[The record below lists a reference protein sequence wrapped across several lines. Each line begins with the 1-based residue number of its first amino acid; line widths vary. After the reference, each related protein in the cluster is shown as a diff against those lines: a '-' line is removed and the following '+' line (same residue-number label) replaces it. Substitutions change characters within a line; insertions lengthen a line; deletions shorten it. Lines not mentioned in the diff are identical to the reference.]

1 MFFCRHKLFGKDV
14 GRLHEEADEENM
26 LSHWP
31 TTVGYIY
38 RPDGHPISEE
48 ATR

>member
-1 MFFCRHKLFGKDV
+1 MFFSHKLFGKDV
-14 GRLHEEADEENM
+14 RRLHEEADEENL

-38 RPDGHPISEE
+38 RPDGIPISEE